1 MKEHENTRTGLQ
13 RAVDLA
19 YAARAARRIL
29 QAAAAGGLHGAAA
42 VAVKETAPFLVKILL
57 MILIVLI
64 VLPMVIFTALPN
76 IFFGYSSSDTDAIA
90 QMTGQAMTI
99 GGVYMSLDDFEA
111 AQIDSV
117 VTGIVAEYEENGTAI
132 DRIEVSSSMTEKDL
146 LWIIAINSAAYRQD
160 LNAMSADLVRDFCK
174 SSLSYFPTL
183 GLTEDGGDGVVTTL
197 TVKVKHLDPD
207 ELMDE
212 LGFNKDAKQWAG
224 ALYETLEQSDAI
236 NKYRTYYETYRPDH
250 SGDGSFSGDV
260 EYGTDYDNQIDISR
274 FVDPG
279 TKNNLDLAAYAV
291 QAWENNWGYVWGTY
305 GNILTPSLFAY
316 KKQQYPDGVGNH
328 ADFIESH
335 WLGRRT
341 ADCIGLIKGYGWLDT
356 DSMTI
361 GYAANGMPDYGADQ
375 MYRVCKNAGV
385 QNEDYG
391 PISTLPELPGLMLWK
406 SGHAGV
412 YIGGGYAIEAMGT
425 RKGVVKTKVS
435 DRGWQGWG
443 SSLHQLSGGNLM
455 AASTY
460 LRVIRLK
467 CGVSLLELERHSS
480 FSNQYL
486 SALELGNIKRTER
499 NERLL
504 RCAMEEV
511 IASRERT
518 VDELRR
524 MLLQYQ
530 GRLLETVEADS
541 DEL

>member
-42 VAVKETAPFLVKILL
+42 VAVKETAPFLVKRLL
-57 MILIVLI
+57 AVLVALI

-76 IFFGYSSSDTDAIA
+76 IFFGYRSSDTDAIA

-117 VTGIVAEYEENGTAI
+117 VTGIVAEYEKNGTAF
-132 DRIEVSSSMTEKDL
+132 DRIEVSSSMTDKDL

-174 SSLSYFPTL
+174 SSLSYFPSI
-183 GLTEDGGDGVVTTL
+183 GFAEGDGVVTTL
-197 TVKVKHLDPD
+197 RVEGKHLDPEDLMEGLDFD
-207 ELMDE
+207 EDTR
-212 LGFNKDAKQWAG
+212 QWAG
-224 ALYETLEQSDAI
+224 ALYETLEQSGAI
-236 NKYRTYYETYRPDH
+236 NKYRTYFETHRPDY
-250 SGDGSFSGDV
+250 SGDGSYSGDV
-260 EYGTDYDNQIDISR
+260 QYGTDYDNTIDISG
-274 FVDPG
+274 FIDPS
-279 TKNNLDLAAYAV
+279 TKNNLDLAAYAI

-356 DSMTI
+356 KSMAI

-375 MYRVCKNAGV
+375 MYRACKNAGV

-425 RKGVVKTKVS
+425 RKGVVKTEVS
-435 DRGWQGWG
+435 GRGWQGWG
-443 SSLHQLSGGNLM
+443 KLP
-455 AASTY
+455 Y
-460 LRVIRLK
+460 IDYR
-467 CGVSLLELERHSS
+467 EER
-480 FSNQYL
+480 
-486 SALELGNIKRTER
+486 
-499 NERLL
+499 
-504 RCAMEEV
+504 
-511 IASRERT
+511 
-518 VDELRR
+518 
-524 MLLQYQ
+524 
-530 GRLLETVEADS
+530 
-541 DEL
+541 

>member
-1 MKEHENTRTGLQ
+1 MKEHEKTRTGLQ

-42 VAVKETAPFLVKILL
+42 VAVKETAPFLVKRLL
-57 MILIVLI
+57 AVLVALI

-76 IFFGYSSSDTDAIA
+76 IFFGYRSSDTDAIA

-117 VTGIVAEYEENGTAI
+117 VTGIVAEYEESGTAI

-160 LNAMSADLVRDFCK
+160 LNAMSADLVRNFCK
-174 SSLSYFPTL
+174 SSLSYFPSL
-183 GLTEDGGDGVVTTL
+183 SFAEGDGVVTTL
-197 TVKVKHLDPD
+197 RVEVKHLDPEDLMEGLDFD
-207 ELMDE
+207 EDTR
-212 LGFNKDAKQWAG
+212 QWAG
-224 ALYETLEQSDAI
+224 ALYETLKQSDAI
-236 NKYRTYYETYRPDH
+236 NKYRTYFETHRPDY
-250 SGDGSFSGDV
+250 SGDGSYSGDV
-260 EYGTDYDNQIDISR
+260 QYGTDHDNTIDISG
-274 FVDPG
+274 FIDPG
-279 TKNNLDLAAYAV
+279 TKNNLDLAAYAI

-305 GNILTPSLFAY
+305 GNVLTRALFDY

-356 DSMTI
+356 KSMAI

-375 MYRVCKNAGV
+375 MYRACKNAGV

-443 SSLHQLSGGNLM
+443 KLP
-455 AASTY
+455 Y
-460 LRVIRLK
+460 IDYR
-467 CGVSLLELERHSS
+467 EER
-480 FSNQYL
+480 
-486 SALELGNIKRTER
+486 
-499 NERLL
+499 
-504 RCAMEEV
+504 
-511 IASRERT
+511 
-518 VDELRR
+518 
-524 MLLQYQ
+524 
-530 GRLLETVEADS
+530 
-541 DEL
+541 

>member
-42 VAVKETAPFLVKILL
+42 VAVKETAPFLVKRLL
-57 MILIVLI
+57 AVLVALI

-76 IFFGYSSSDTDAIA
+76 IFFGYRSSDTDAIA

-132 DRIEVSSSMTEKDL
+132 DRIEVTSSMTEKDL

-174 SSLSYFPTL
+174 SSLSYFPSL
-183 GLTEDGGDGVVTTL
+183 SFAEGDGVVTTL
-197 TVKVKHLDPD
+197 RVEVKHLDPED
-207 ELMDE
+207 LMDG
-212 LGFNKDAKQWAG
+212 LGFDEDARQWAG

-236 NKYRTYYETYRPDH
+236 NKYRIYFETHRPDY
-250 SGDGSFSGDV
+250 SGDGSYSGDV

-356 DSMTI
+356 KSMAI

-375 MYRVCKNAGV
+375 MYQACKKAGTLNV
-385 QNEDYG
+385 DYG
-391 PISTLPELPGLMLWK
+391 TMSAMPEIPGLMLWK

-443 SSLHQLSGGNLM
+443 KLP
-455 AASTY
+455 Y
-460 LRVIRLK
+460 IDYR
-467 CGVSLLELERHSS
+467 EER
-480 FSNQYL
+480 
-486 SALELGNIKRTER
+486 
-499 NERLL
+499 
-504 RCAMEEV
+504 
-511 IASRERT
+511 
-518 VDELRR
+518 
-524 MLLQYQ
+524 
-530 GRLLETVEADS
+530 
-541 DEL
+541 

>member
-117 VTGIVAEYEENGTAI
+117 VTGIVAEYEESGTNI
-132 DRIEVSSSMTEKDL
+132 DRIEVSGSMTEKDL
-146 LWIIAINSAAYRQD
+146 LWIIAINSAAYQQD
-160 LNAMSADLVRDFCK
+160 LNAMSADLVRNFCK
-174 SSLSYFPTL
+174 SSLSYFPSL
-183 GLTEDGGDGVVTTL
+183 GLAEDGGDGVVTTL
-197 TVKVKHLDPD
+197 TIKVKHLDPD

-212 LGFNKDAKQWAG
+212 LGFDKDAKQWAG

-250 SGDGSFSGDV
+250 SGDGSYSGDV
-260 EYGTDYDNQIDISR
+260 QYGTDYDNTIDISS
-274 FVDPG
+274 FIDPS
-279 TKNNLDLAAYAV
+279 TKNNLDLAAYAI

-305 GNILTPSLFAY
+305 GNVLTRALFDY
-316 KKQQYPDGVGNH
+316 KKQQYPEGVGTY
-328 ADFIESH
+328 ADFIESR

-361 GYAANGMPDYGADQ
+361 GYATNGMPDYGADQ
-375 MYRVCKNAGV
+375 MYQACKKAGTLNV
-385 QNEDYG
+385 DYG
-391 PISTLPELPGLMLWK
+391 TMSAMPEIPGLMLWK

-443 SSLHQLSGGNLM
+443 KFP
-455 AASTY
+455 Y
-460 LRVIRLK
+460 IEYR
-467 CGVSLLELERHSS
+467 EER
-480 FSNQYL
+480 
-486 SALELGNIKRTER
+486 
-499 NERLL
+499 
-504 RCAMEEV
+504 
-511 IASRERT
+511 
-518 VDELRR
+518 
-524 MLLQYQ
+524 
-530 GRLLETVEADS
+530 
-541 DEL
+541 

>member
-76 IFFGYSSSDTDAIA
+76 IFFGYSSSDTYAIA

-117 VTGIVAEYEENGTAI
+117 VTGIVAEYEESGTNV
-132 DRIEVSSSMTEKDL
+132 DRIRVSGSMTEEDL

-160 LNAMSADLVRDFCK
+160 LNAMSADLVRELCK
-174 SSLSYFPTL
+174 ASLSYSPSL

-197 TVKVKHLDPD
+197 TVKVKHLDPK

-212 LGFNKDAKQWAG
+212 LGFDEDARQWAG

-260 EYGTDYDNQIDISR
+260 EYGTDYENQIDISR

-316 KKQQYPDGVGNH
+316 KKQQYPDGVGDH

-356 DSMTI
+356 KSMAI

-375 MYRVCKNAGV
+375 MYQACKKAGTLNV
-385 QNEDYG
+385 DYG
-391 PISTLPELPGLMLWK
+391 TMSAMPEIPGLMLWK
-406 SGHAGV
+406 SGHAGI

-443 SSLHQLSGGNLM
+443 KLP
-455 AASTY
+455 Y
-460 LRVIRLK
+460 IDYR
-467 CGVSLLELERHSS
+467 EER
-480 FSNQYL
+480 
-486 SALELGNIKRTER
+486 
-499 NERLL
+499 
-504 RCAMEEV
+504 
-511 IASRERT
+511 
-518 VDELRR
+518 
-524 MLLQYQ
+524 
-530 GRLLETVEADS
+530 
-541 DEL
+541 